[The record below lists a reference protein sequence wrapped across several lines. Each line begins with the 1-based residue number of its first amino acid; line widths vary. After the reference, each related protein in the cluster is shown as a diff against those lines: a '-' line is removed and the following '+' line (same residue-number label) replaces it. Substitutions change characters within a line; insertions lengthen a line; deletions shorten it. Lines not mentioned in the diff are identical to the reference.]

1 MCVYSWY
8 NITWI
13 KELMYIGVKTKMNTN
28 RKMYFYQ
35 GKKPPF
41 YFFPLALILFALV
54 VAILVVFGLFIGIV
68 VGAFIVLFS
77 VLRLISSIG
86 KKKVRKTENG
96 GTTVIL
102 EEGDYEVIEK
112 EKDS

>member
-1 MCVYSWY
+1 
-8 NITWI
+8 
-13 KELMYIGVKTKMNTN
+13 MNTN
-28 RKMYFYQ
+28 RKIYFYQ

-41 YFFPLALILFALV
+41 YFFPLALLLV
-54 VAILVVFGLFIGIV
+54 VLVVTILAVFGLFIGIV
-68 VGAFIVLFS
+68 AGAFIVIFS
-77 VLRLISSIG
+77 VLRLFSSIG

-96 GTTVIL
+96 GTTIIL